1 MTLSEYAGLDAT
13 ALAALIRQGEVSA
26 SEVALL
32 AAQAIALANP
42 KINAVVETYDDRIS
56 GLDETQLGNGP
67 FRGVPILIKDVRGN
81 EKGRK
86 VEFGSRLAQ
95 GYICEGDTHLAEMF
109 RGSGVN
115 IVGRS
120 NAPEYSIATSTE
132 NLLYGNTSTPWRE
145 GYSAGGSSGG
155 AASAVAAGGVPMAH
169 GSDIGGSLRIPASWC
184 GCIGLKPSRG
194 RVSAGP
200 QVDEGGFG
208 LSMNFAQTK
217 TMRDT
222 AALLDILSVPQP
234 GDPFHIPVPECGFTP
249 WLTRQPEPLRIAWT
263 AAPTMDAPVDAE
275 VSAAV
280 EATASQL
287 EQMGHTVEQA
297 DLVFDQERASEVMC
311 AVWFFGFHKT
321 LDAIGQK
328 TGRVPGPDN
337 LEPVTWEI
345 YKRARDMD
353 PYEFLDGL
361 AWINQARREI
371 GRFFARYDVL
381 VSPTTAQVSQP
392 HGLYGL
398 NLPGLTPEDY
408 MVLADEPVQY
418 CFAYNVAGTPAI
430 SLPLAMHSNGLPIGI
445 QLGTGPAQE
454 HLLISLGAALEQ
466 AMPWAQHIA
475 PLHVSK
481 LVSA

>member
-1 MTLSEYAGLDAT
+1 MKLHEYAGLDAT
-13 ALAALIRQGEVSA
+13 GLAALVRGGEVTA
-26 SEVALL
+26 REVA
-32 AAQAIALANP
+32 AVATEAIALANP
-42 KINAVVETYDDRIS
+42 KINAVVETYDDRIAT
-56 GLDETQLGNGP
+56 LDEAGLGFGP

-95 GYICEGDTHLAEMF
+95 GYVCDGDTYLADMF
-109 RGSGVN
+109 RTAGLN
-115 IVGRS
+115 IIGRS

-155 AASAVAAGGVPMAH
+155 AAAAVAAGVVPLAH

-194 RVSAGP
+194 RVSSGP

-208 LSMNFAQTK
+208 LNMNFAQTR

-222 AALLDILSVPQP
+222 AALLDCLSVPQA
-234 GDPFHIPVPECGFTP
+234 GDPFRILAPDEGFIP
-249 WLTRQPEPLRIAWT
+249 WLTSKPEKLRIAWT
-263 AAPTMDAPVDAE
+263 TAPTMDAPVDAE
-275 VSAAV
+275 VAAAV
-280 EATASQL
+280 EATARQL
-287 EQMGHTVEQA
+287 EDMGHLVEQA
-297 DLVFDQERASEVMC
+297 DLVFDQEAASRMMC
-311 AVWFFGFHKT
+311 AIWFFGFHKT
-321 LDAIGQK
+321 LDKIGSK
-328 TGRVPGPDN
+328 VGRVPGPDN

-381 VSPTTAQVSQP
+381 LSPATAQVSQP

-398 NLPGLTPEDY
+398 NLPGVSPEDY
-408 MVLADEPVQY
+408 MVLADEPVQ
-418 CFAYNVAGTPAI
+418 FAFPYNVAGTPAI
-430 SLPLAMHSNGLPIGI
+430 SLPLAMHSNGLPIGV
-445 QLGTGPAQE
+445 QLGVGPARE
-454 HLLISLGAALEQ
+454 HVLIALGAALEQ
-466 AMPWAQHIA
+466 AMPWADRVP
-475 PLHVSK
+475 PLHVTK
-481 LVSA
+481 L